1 MWLKASTAVRSCHYG
16 PGTSGVTG
24 RKKIP
29 QHVFLD
35 PVSGRWEGC
44 RKNREFVKIMQ
55 KTVLAVCAIL
65 NAKIFKLVII
75 M

>member
-1 MWLKASTAVRSCHYG
+1 VVESPQYYYG

-35 PVSGRWEGC
+35 PVINMWEGC
-44 RKNREFVKIMQ
+44 RKFGEFVKSMQ
-55 KTVLAVCAIL
+55 KTVLAVSEIF
-65 NAKIFKLVII
+65 NAKIFKLILRFLKK
-75 M
+75 